1 MNFPP
6 LSFSLFKL
14 NLLKCKTKDSLLFTL
29 FFKVE
34 VVCTIKRIQ
43 SHSIVSLCGERES

>member
-1 MNFPP
+1 MNFP
-6 LSFSLFKL
+6 LFFSLFKL
-14 NLLKCKTKDSLLFTL
+14 NLLKCKTKDSLLFKL

-34 VVCTIKRIQ
+34 VVCTLKLIQ